1 MEEPKKNIIR
11 IDEDIH
17 LQGVYKIASIL
28 PTLTKTNQ
36 KQIQK
41 SSSLFSSFSSLLSSQ
56 HHQHQPLPQNPPI
69 QNPMTLEQFPKY
81 SEDILFHPAK
91 EENQITS
98 ENISIFKE
106 VEKEEDIDEWRI
118 DAIKEMLEKEYGEV
132 ILKEDFTKNQ
142 QTGILTVMRY
152 ARKNNLN
159 VVDLQT
165 ALLKSNSFL
174 KIIRDNLYTEL
185 MQQTE
190 VLLNSLTT
198 VNSLE
203 ERYSNI
209 ANKLIEINT
218 IFNQMKKSFAITNM
232 NSSQSFIRYRNLC
245 SIQEILD
252 KLRTCYNWYENA
264 NELMKEDE
272 MIKAYELVQKT
283 MVELAKLHEIQAA
296 QQLLTKVKETKTKII
311 ETIINRR
318 TTNPVFRHRINN
330 TFLFFIF

>member
-1 MEEPKKNIIR
+1 
-11 IDEDIH
+11 
-17 LQGVYKIASIL
+17 
-28 PTLTKTNQ
+28 
-36 KQIQK
+36 
-41 SSSLFSSFSSLLSSQ
+41 
-56 HHQHQPLPQNPPI
+56 
-69 QNPMTLEQFPKY
+69 
-81 SEDILFHPAK
+81 
-91 EENQITS
+91 
-98 ENISIFKE
+98 
-106 VEKEEDIDEWRI
+106 
-118 DAIKEMLEKEYGEV
+118 MLEKEYGEV

-218 IFNQMKKSFAITNM
+218 EITDLLHPM
-232 NSSQSFIRYRNLC
+232 
-245 SIQEILD
+245 D
-252 KLRTCYNWYENA
+252 KLG
-264 NELMKEDE
+264 
-272 MIKAYELVQKT
+272 
-283 MVELAKLHEIQAA
+283 
-296 QQLLTKVKETKTKII
+296 
-311 ETIINRR
+311 
-318 TTNPVFRHRINN
+318 FRA
-330 TFLFFIF
+330 